1 MSVPEVFKGCMRLP
15 VIAAPMF
22 LVSGPELVLAA
33 CKGGVAGTFPALN
46 ARTVTRST
54 AAWIAALEAV
64 GVPCGPVNSVAEV
77 FDDAQ
82 VSARGMRVEM
92 AHPQAGTVAQ
102 VGCPIRLSETP
113 VSYRRAPPLL
123 GADTDAVLEG
133 LLALDATQRA
143 ALRAA
148 GVV

>member
-1 MSVPEVFKGCMRLP
+1 M
-15 VIAAPMF
+15 
-22 LVSGPELVLAA
+22 
-33 CKGGVAGTFPALN
+33 
-46 ARTVTRST
+46 
-54 AAWIAALEAV
+54 
-64 GVPCGPVNSVAEV
+64 PCGPVNSVAEV